1 MEWIR
6 HLAFALLGI
15 VFVWAGLQHFLH
27 FGEVSGMLRAKKLPF
42 PGVLLAVGSAW
53 EIAAGLALAAG
64 VARPWAAGALI
75 VFTCMASVML
85 LDFWRHQ
92 GPERQGLQSAFINN
106 IAVVGGLLLAAV
118 V

>member
-1 MEWIR
+1 
-6 HLAFALLGI
+6 
-15 VFVWAGLQHFLH
+15 
-27 FGEVSGMLRAKKLPF
+27 
-42 PGVLLAVGSAW
+42 
-53 EIAAGLALAAG
+53 
-64 VARPWAAGALI
+64 
-75 VFTCMASVML
+75 ML